1 MSVID
6 QLLSNVETLQASLD
20 SGDVQRD
27 VLERHREDIIEL
39 QQIQLLEGKGS
50 DGEDLRPYYS
60 EDLQPQGW
68 FKSKESAGRYAA
80 WKGTLSY
87 PFSVQ
92 RNPDAP
98 NLYITGVFHGDL
110 DVQFNPDTLAIV
122 PTTMY
127 AQQIM
132 AKYGMGMFG
141 LSAEKWGEMMNERG
155 ALAEV
160 IDKAKEIIWS

>member
-92 RNPDAP
+92 RNTDAP

>member
-68 FKSKESAGRYAA
+68 FKSKETAGRYAA

>member
-68 FKSKESAGRYAA
+68 FKSKETAGRYAA

-87 PFSVQ
+87 PFNVQ

>member
-6 QLLSNVETLQASLD
+6 QLLFNVETLQASLD

-68 FKSKESAGRYAA
+68 FKSKETAGRYAA

-132 AKYGMGMFG
+132 AKYGFGVFG
-141 LSAEKWGEMMNERG
+141 LNAEMWG
-155 ALAEV
+155 
-160 IDKAKEIIWS
+160 IIWNEFGAKDELITEMRNVLWQ

>member
-110 DVQFNPDTLAIV
+110 DVRFDPDSLAVV
-122 PTTMY
+122 PSTTY
-127 AQQIM
+127 AAGIM